1 MMHNPK
7 WTVLLLPWLLSGCLS
22 LDPTYQRPDAP
33 VTASWPQGAA
43 YSPAQKNA
51 TAARDIPWHQVI
63 VDEKLRQVITLALSD
78 NRDLRKA
85 IADVEAA
92 RAQYGIQRADTLPTI
107 NAGMDGSRGRSLTST
122 TPGSANTTAMTQS
135 YSASLANSAYTLDL
149 FGKVHSLS
157 EAALETYLST
167 AEAEKSTRL
176 TLIADTASAYV
187 ALAKA
192 RSDLALSQQTLQS
205 AQASLEVTR
214 NRQRNGVASGVDVAQ
229 AETVYQQARVDVASN
244 TTSVAQYLNALNL
257 LVGQSVNASLLPEN
271 LDALAQAV
279 KPVAAG
285 IDASVLLQRPDV
297 QEAEH
302 TLKSANANIGA
313 ARAAFFPSITLTASG
328 GVSSTALSSL
338 FNQGAGVWSF
348 APSISLPL
356 FDGGANRASLAYAEA
371 QKKGYIASYE
381 KAIQSA
387 FKEVADA
394 LARKGTL
401 EQQQAAQRDYVAA
414 AQRSYRLADSR
425 YREGVDTY
433 LNMLEAQRTLY
444 SAQQDQI
451 ALEQT
456 RLDNLITLYNAL
468 GGGVATL

>member
-1 MMHNPK
+1 MYNLK
-7 WTVLLLPWLLSGCLS
+7 WMAFMLPWLLSGCLS
-22 LDPTYQRPDAP
+22 LDPHYQRPMSP
-33 VTASWPQGAA
+33 VSKSWPQGAA
-43 YSPAQKNA
+43 YGAGQKA
-51 TAARDIPWHQVI
+51 TTSAGDIPWREVI
-63 VDEKLRQVITLALSD
+63 VNEKLRQVIELALSD

-107 NAGMDGSRGRSLTST
+107 NAGMDGSRGRALTSS
-122 TPGSANTTAMTQS
+122 TPGSANTTAMTQT

-157 EAALETYLST
+157 TAALETYLST
-167 AEAEKSTRL
+167 AEAEKRVRL

-187 ALAKA
+187 TLAKA
-192 RSDLALSQQTLQS
+192 RSDVALSQHTLQS
-205 AQASLEVTR
+205 AQASLAVTQE
-214 NRQRNGVASGVDVAQ
+214 RQRNGVASGVDVAQ
-229 AETVYQQARVDVASN
+229 AETVYQQARADVASN
-244 TTSVAQYLNALNL
+244 TTSVAQYINALNL
-257 LVGQSVNASLLPEN
+257 LVGQTVNDTLLPEN
-271 LDALAQAV
+271 LDALAHAV
-279 KPVAAG
+279 KPVEAG
-285 IDASVLLQRPDV
+285 IDSTVLLQRPDV

-313 ARAAFFPSITLTASG
+313 ARAAFFPSVTLTASG

-338 FNQGAGVWSF
+338 FSQGMGVWSF

-401 EQQQAAQRDYVAA
+401 EEQRAALWDYVAA

-444 SAQQDQI
+444 SAQKDLI
-451 ALEQT
+451 AVEQT
-456 RLDNLITLYNAL
+456 RLNNLITLYNAL